1 MDQERPSD
9 RVSGIMD
16 SLRLLVRELRIASRA
31 AERELG
37 ISGAQLFVLQQLR
50 ERPADSVNEL
60 AERTHTHQSSVSV
73 VVSRLVDRGLII
85 REPAEEDGRRMTLR
99 LSPEGRSLLER
110 APRTVQSRL
119 IEALE
124 RLPAEARVALASGL
138 EAWTRE
144 AGISGEPAPFF
155 FEDEAPARGRGGR
168 RYGGS
173 EAGG

>member
-1 MDQERPSD
+1 MDQERPSA

-16 SLRLLVRELRIASRA
+16 SLRRLVRELRVASRA

-37 ISGAQLFVLQQLR
+37 ISGAQLFVLQQLH

-60 AERTHTHQSSVSV
+60 SERTHTHQSSVSV

-85 REPAEEDGRRMTLR
+85 REPSEEDGRRMTLR
-99 LSPEGRSLLER
+99 LSAEGRKLLER

-119 IEALE
+119 IEALG
-124 RLPAEARVALASGL
+124 RLPADVRTALASGL

-155 FEDEAPARGRGGR
+155 FEDERPSGPRGRR
-168 RYGGS
+168 RG
-173 EAGG
+173 A